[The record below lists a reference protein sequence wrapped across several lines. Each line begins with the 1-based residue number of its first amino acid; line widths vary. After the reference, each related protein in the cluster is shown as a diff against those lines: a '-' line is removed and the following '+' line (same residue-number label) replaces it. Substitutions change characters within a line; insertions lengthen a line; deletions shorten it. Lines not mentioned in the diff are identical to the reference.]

1 MNFVRRKP
9 SLSLMGIALMV
20 LMLLMLATVL
30 YAAFVTPTGV
40 ETIYPNYGQSIKAT
54 VSLRSSAILSTSYVA
69 TDITQFRGY
78 KSLCLMFELEQ
89 GSLTSFQYKVWM
101 SNDGVTWFLEATE
114 SIAVGI
120 ITDAEMYYTYT
131 FTGDINYFKIIPFNA
146 SYLKLEVKG
155 TGAGVT
161 NSSCAVDVMGVY

>member
-1 MNFVRRKP
+1 MRGKRDLIPWFV
-9 SLSLMGIALMV
+9 LFFVIVLMV
-20 LMLLMLATVL
+20 GSV
-30 YAAFVTPTGV
+30 YSAFVTPTGV

-54 VSLRSSAILSTSYVA
+54 VSLRSSTILTPSYVT

-78 KSLCLMFELEQ
+78 KSLQLMFELEQ
-89 GSLTSFQYKVWM
+89 GSLTSFQYKVWT

-114 SIAVGI
+114 SVASGV
-120 ITDAEMYYTYT
+120 ITDEEMYYTYI
-131 FTGDINYFKIIPFNA
+131 FAGDVNYYKVIPFNA

-155 TGAGVT
+155 TGVGMT

>member
-1 MNFVRRKP
+1 MKFIRRKP
-9 SLSLMGIALMV
+9 SLSLMSIALMALMV
-20 LMLLMLATVL
+20 LMLATVV

-40 ETIYPNYGQSIKAT
+40 ETVYPQYGQSIRARA
-54 VSLRSSAILSTSYVA
+54 SLRSATILTASYVS

-78 KSLCLMFELEQ
+78 KSICLLFELEQ

-114 SIAVGI
+114 SVAVGI

-131 FTGDINYFKIIPFNA
+131 FTGDVNYFKVIPFRA

-155 TGAGVT
+155 TGTMTG
-161 NSSCAVDVMGVY
+161 SSCAVDIMGVY